1 VAKEMKNSVAV
12 YMTDFGNVILP
23 DDFPSH
29 AMRKNG
35 WPDRR
40 RKIAGDVSRYI
51 EDLQEGAFQLWQAG
65 RSVQGESAMSFAEWQ
80 KK

>member
-1 VAKEMKNSVAV
+1 MKTSVSLFV
-12 YMTDFGNVILP
+12 TDFGNVILP
-23 DDFPSH
+23 DDFPAY

-40 RKIAGDVSRYI
+40 RKIAGDVSRYL
-51 EDLQEGAFQLWQAG
+51 EALQEAASQLYVAG
-65 RSVQGESAMSFAEWQ
+65 QPVHGRRLMGFGEWQ